1 MVGAHA
7 NQEQIYGNSLGIVY
21 AAATRLFCGKSGS
34 HPPLE
39 SEPEASVVASPTSV
53 PAPPAVPSPTAKP
66 GILKS
71 IIKKVFGDSPTV
83 EPAAAPDP
91 TAAPDPVVAATVL
104 GKSPVPDQTPESK
117 PGVSASS
124 DFSILTVDSSG
135 SGLDHLA
142 AAERYR
148 VLSPPESAAI
158 TVDHDAATGYALV
171 SAGEG
176 AVPSNAVVLV
186 ANMELGN
193 VAVVQADSKG
203 AFATSIAARAGTHL
217 LVKQDSTTE
226 GYFFRI
232 GIDEI
237 VNS

>member
-1 MVGAHA
+1 MVGAHE
-7 NQEQIYGNSLGIVY
+7 NQKQIYGNSLGIVY
-21 AAATRLFCGKSGS
+21 AAANRLFCGKSGS
-34 HPPLE
+34 RPPLE
-39 SEPEASVVASPTSV
+39 SEPEASVVASPMSV
-53 PAPPAVPSPTAKP
+53 HAP
-66 GILKS
+66 
-71 IIKKVFGDSPTV
+71 PTV
-83 EPAAAPDP
+83 ESAAAP
-91 TAAPDPVVAATVL
+91 APVVAATVL

-176 AVPSNAVVLV
+176 AVPSNAAVLV

-217 LVKQDSTTE
+217 LVRWRTS
-226 GYFFRI
+226 
-232 GIDEI
+232 
-237 VNS
+237 